1 MHFYVVNSLTLMM
14 YSLCVCE
21 TKENSP
27 SVLLPFLQQSQHSM
41 DPENCCTC
49 QQFRWALTKAQRPA
63 DSLSVSLTGW
73 AHIVI
78 VLGIPGQLMGLSSQC
93 LSHSQPGW
101 AGQTLF
107 DPRLLR
113 SFSQLSFSFCPAKKK
128 FPCRVTFGLHQF
140 PVCILSSSLT
150 KPLRRSQ
157 QERLIK
163 QNLVYIRFQFMC
175 LT

>member
-73 AHIVI
+73 AHQPPIVI

-93 LSHSQPGW
+93 LSHS
-101 AGQTLF
+101 
-107 DPRLLR
+107 
-113 SFSQLSFSFCPAKKK
+113 
-128 FPCRVTFGLHQF
+128 
-140 PVCILSSSLT
+140 
-150 KPLRRSQ
+150 
-157 QERLIK
+157 
-163 QNLVYIRFQFMC
+163 
-175 LT
+175 

>member
-63 DSLSVSLTGW
+63 DSLSVSLTG
-73 AHIVI
+73 
-78 VLGIPGQLMGLSSQC
+78 GLSSQC

-157 QERLIK
+157 QERLIR
-163 QNLVYIRFQFMC
+163 QNLVYIRFQFLC